1 MKENLK
7 VVAFGNVAKVLLFQL
22 FLTQIHS
29 RFPGHCDIYSQH
41 TLPEIGRV
49 GTNDAS
55 STTFIIP
62 YGTILITKIFIE
74 EACSHF
80 YGSSPTYNTS
90 NETVPIVA
98 NTLPQEEAWRR
109 KNEYVNV
116 YQ

>member
-1 MKENLK
+1 MKYSK
-7 VVAFGNVAKVLLFQL
+7 
-22 FLTQIHS
+22 
-29 RFPGHCDIYSQH
+29 FPQDIVYSQH